1 MRYIHAQTVIK
12 EDKLEELKRRT
23 GKNTKDALLEA
34 ILHYLSC
41 NLEMSHIGIKRIENN
56 LSIIR
61 ELMEE
66 IEGEILT
73 KAI

>member
-1 MRYIHAQTVIK
+1 MRYVHAQTVIK

-41 NLEMSHIGIKRIENN
+41 NLEMSHIGLKRIENSLN
-56 LSIIR
+56 VIR
-61 ELMEE
+61 ELKEE
-66 IEGEILT
+66 LVGEN
-73 KAI
+73 